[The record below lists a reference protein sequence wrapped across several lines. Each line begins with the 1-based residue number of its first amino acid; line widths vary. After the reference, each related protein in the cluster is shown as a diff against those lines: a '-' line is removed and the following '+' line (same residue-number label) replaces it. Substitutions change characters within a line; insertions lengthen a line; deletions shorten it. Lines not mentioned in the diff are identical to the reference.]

1 MFAVVVNVG
10 VPEVPQLNAEFHEIV
25 RDPVPSWII
34 CTEYVMPALMFV
46 GALIVQPEAVRVILA
61 LYPAETSQA
70 TALASALR
78 VCGAA
83 ESASDPGVTTTL
95 VDVPACT
102 FAADAVDSRVV
113 ESVPEEI
120 FEAFVVSV
128 VALAARPETLLAAGC
143 ANVGLPEVSM
153 PVWN

>member
-1 MFAVVVNVG
+1 M
-10 VPEVPQLNAEFHEIV
+10 
-25 RDPVPSWII
+25 
-34 CTEYVMPALMFV
+34 
-46 GALIVQPEAVRVILA
+46 
-61 LYPAETSQA
+61 
-70 TALASALR
+70 
-78 VCGAA
+78 
-83 ESASDPGVTTTL
+83 TTTL

-143 ANVGLPEVSM
+143 ANVGLPEVSI